1 MRNPFTVRPGAHYN
15 CREIARCC
23 AKYQVPVVVS
33 SDAHFCMDVGNV
45 AASVAMLEEIGF
57 PEELVL
63 NADYDRFLEVVRKK
77 TGALKYTDSTY
88 WLLSIYHVSLIFTL
102 SAFSSKP

>member
-1 MRNPFTVRPGAHYN
+1 M
-15 CREIARCC
+15 
-23 AKYQVPVVVS
+23 VVS

-77 TGALKYTDSTY
+77 TGR
-88 WLLSIYHVSLIFTL
+88 FTV
-102 SAFSSKP
+102 